1 MSSKKDK
8 KYVPTVK
15 VMSDDLVVVDE
26 ESGQEHRP
34 HEGEWVIF
42 KRGVPMKV
50 MRVAQRAGK
59 VNTED
64 PTQAIALVEALVGI
78 LAQQIVDWNWTDVDY
93 EALPRPR
100 TDPEG
105 FADALWGLESYE
117 ISWLQEH
124 MLDGANL
131 SKN

>member
-1 MSSKKDK
+1 MSKKDRQ
-8 KYVPTVK
+8 KYVPIMRVP
-15 VMSDDLVVVDE
+15 SDSLVFTDDE
-26 ESGQEHRP
+26 GQEHRP
-34 HEGEWVIF
+34 HEGEWVVF

-50 MRVAQRAGK
+50 MRVAQRAGQI
-59 VNTED
+59 NTSD
-64 PTQAIALVEALVGI
+64 PAQAAGLIEALVGI

-100 TDPEG
+100 DDPEG
-105 FADALWGLESYE
+105 FAEALWGLESYE
-117 ISWLQEH
+117 IAWLQEH